1 MFRHLVRI
9 TNKVSLLLA
18 YSYSAFSVSLL
29 FYFCYNC
36 AYFSHNTEFFFTRTA
51 NASAFHSIPTI
62 LAFEVYTSPLI
73 AISVIQNEISAGGGI
88 VMRTSR
94 FALAYFHYV
103 FKSTMVDFSE
113 ELVGHIPTIRNKRND
128 FLRVYWETNVRHFSI
143 YF

>member
-1 MFRHLVRI
+1 MPDFVAASPPLPPDVIVVFGRLV
-9 TNKVSLLLA
+9 T
-18 YSYSAFSVSLL
+18 
-29 FYFCYNC
+29 
-36 AYFSHNTEFFFTRTA
+36 
-51 NASAFHSIPTI
+51 
-62 LAFEVYTSPLI
+62 
-73 AISVIQNEISAGGGI
+73 QNEISAGGGI